1 MVGAPD
7 AALPIVRGRWRWLVT
22 EIGATYLAR
31 EIYRGVKN
39 ANATYVEIPSYLGHL
54 AGGPANESSGEYG
67 FVTAQIKKLLA
78 ELPAK

>member
-1 MVGAPD
+1 MPSMTD
-7 AALPIVRGRWRWLVT
+7 RTLP
-22 EIGATYLAR
+22 TYLAR